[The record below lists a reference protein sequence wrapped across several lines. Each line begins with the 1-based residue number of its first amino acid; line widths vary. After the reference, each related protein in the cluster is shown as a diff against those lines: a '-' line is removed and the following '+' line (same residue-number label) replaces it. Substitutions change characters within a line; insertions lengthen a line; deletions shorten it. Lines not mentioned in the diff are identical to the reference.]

1 MPQMEWRGAEVRN
14 GHYHFRVWLDTSKTR
29 PDGKPDKHWERRYRF
44 HATPPTGWTGGSLN
58 GTAYTDWASYVQA
71 EVELLAAADLA
82 AIEDKVTATLPIQ
95 GQTFTPAGG

>member
-1 MPQMEWRGAEVRN
+1 MAEMQWLSAEQK
-14 GHYHFRVWLDTSKTR
+14 GSHYHFRVWLDTSKTAA
-29 PDGKPDKHWERRYRF
+29 DGKPDRFWERRYRY
-44 HATPPTGWTGGSLN
+44 HATPPKGWTGASLN